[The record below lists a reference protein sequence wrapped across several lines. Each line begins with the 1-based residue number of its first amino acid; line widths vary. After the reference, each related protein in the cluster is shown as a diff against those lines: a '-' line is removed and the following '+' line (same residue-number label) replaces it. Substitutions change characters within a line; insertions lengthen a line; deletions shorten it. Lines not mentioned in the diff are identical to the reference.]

1 MGAAAA
7 VACVLLAA
15 SARRTLPCRLDT
27 PHALGR
33 REIANEPVPE
43 QRVSW
48 DASSLLLD
56 PNEAPRW
63 RLGGGFAPWYLF
75 LRARLHAVTA
85 GASGDSAIIASLM
98 SCSGCDCKGAFA
110 MLETSM
116 PIAADAVVSADY
128 LSSGRKSA
136 FGRGRWCAA
145 AVPQMLPASDAFVCQ
160 AFEWICNWGLIP
172 IFGLR

>member
-1 MGAAAA
+1 M
-7 VACVLLAA
+7 
-15 SARRTLPCRLDT
+15 PW
-27 PHALGR
+27 GR
-33 REIANEPVPE
+33 REIANEPVLE

-85 GASGDSAIIASLM
+85 GASGDSAIIALLV
-98 SCSGCDCKGAFA
+98 SCSGCNCKGAFA
-110 MLETSM
+110 MLETSK
-116 PIAADAVVSADY
+116 PIAADAVVAADY

-145 AVPQMLPASDAFVCQ
+145 AVPQMQPRFRCFVCQ
-160 AFEWICNWGLIP
+160 ALNGSAVGIDTDFRFEVMLMSRDAIQDLRLGLIP